1 MRTTASSQSIS
12 IALDAMG
19 SDNAPRPEVMGA
31 IQAARQYGIHVLL
44 VGREEIVR
52 AELDGHAGAEQ
63 RLIEVVPAAEV
74 IRMDEK
80 AVRAVRAKRNSSIHV
95 ACRLVRDGRAVGV
108 VSAGN
113 TGAVM
118 TAAKMILGSLPGVQR
133 PALAAVMPTA
143 EGTPAVLLDVGA
155 NVDCRPDHLEQFAVM
170 GEIYHRVMFHTRR
183 PSVGLLSIGEEEI
196 KGNDLTREAF
206 GLLRNLPLNFIGNV
220 EGRDVYKGNVN
231 VIVCD
236 GFVGNVALKISEG
249 LVETIRTLLKDSLK
263 SSLASKVG
271 YVLSRQ
277 AYVDFKHRLDYTEYG
292 GAPLLGVR
300 GVVTISHGSSNA
312 NAIKNAIQVAR
323 NSYTQRINEQIEA
336 EIARAHTSD
345 ELQSAAVP
353 EEKVT
358 TEK

>member
-1 MRTTASSQSIS
+1 MRTTHAESPIT

-19 SDNAPRPEVMGA
+19 SDNAPHPEVTGA
-31 IQAARQYGIHVLL
+31 IQAARQYGVRVLL
-44 VGREEIVR
+44 VGREEVVR
-52 AELDGHAGAEQ
+52 PALDANPRAD
-63 RLIEVVPAAEV
+63 RKLVEVVPAAEV

-80 AVRAVRAKRNSSIHV
+80 AVRAVRGKRNSSIHV
-95 ACRLVRDGRAVGV
+95 AARLVREGDAVAI

-118 TAAKMILGSLPGVQR
+118 ATAKMILGSLPGVQR

-143 EGTPAVLLDVGA
+143 EGTPAVLLYVGA

-170 GEIYHRVMFHTRR
+170 GEIYHRVMFQTRR
-183 PSVGLLSIGEEEI
+183 PTVGLLSIGEEEI
-196 KGNDLTREAF
+196 KGNDLTREAYA
-206 GLLRNLPLNFIGNV
+206 LIRNLPLNFIGNV

-249 LVETIRTLLKDSLK
+249 LVETIRSLLRQSLK
-263 SSLASKVG
+263 SNIASKVG

-277 AYVDFKHRLDYTEYG
+277 AYAEFKHRLDYTEYG

-300 GVVTISHGSSNA
+300 GIATISHGSSNA
-312 NAIKNAIQVAR
+312 NAIKNAIRVAR
-323 NSYTQRINEQIEA
+323 ESYLRRINEQIEQ
-336 EIARAHTSD
+336 EIARTRPSGGEPAPA
-345 ELQSAAVP
+345 LSAAP
-353 EEKVT
+353 TSEA
-358 TEK
+358 